1 MPYSAYSQAY
11 PFCERLVDVDVRK
24 VYRDACLFI
33 RKVNCYMPLQFS
45 PRRGNASR
53 PRIFYLWM
61 VVPLLAIVLF
71 TGTWTLFTKSFAH
84 AAPVDTLVPF
94 TGTIPTEIAHSTLIG
109 PADAQASI
117 SLSIGLRLRNTAML
131 DSYLKD
137 IARPKSLNYH
147 RYLTPAQF
155 AGTFSPSVATHDAM
169 LKYLQSSGFTITHTY
184 KHRLLI
190 VFKGTIGLVEQVF
203 HVTINNY
210 NAPKGHTFYAN
221 SGDPQLPSSLAG
233 QVQSISGLSNAVQ
246 FHHAALTT
254 RTLGQQSNVT
264 PNTASCPTSGSG
276 HYLPSQIQAAY
287 NLNGLYNKSI
297 HGEGQ
302 TVALFE
308 LDGFQ
313 PSDIA
318 AYEAC
323 FGHSHTSIQTIRI
336 NGGPSIGSGLL
347 EVELDAEVVLSTAPK
362 LGTLVVYEAPNTV
375 TDYNAQWS
383 QMLQDVPPVISSSW
397 GLCESD
403 FGTQQANQE
412 NTYFMQAA
420 AQGQSIFVAS
430 GDSGSSGCYF
440 DGNQSTNLEPGDPGG
455 QPYVT
460 SVGGTSMTW
469 NGSTLG
475 ETTWNAG
482 SGQSGGA
489 SGGGLSLDFAMPA
502 WQSGFLTSPLVPG
515 LQNSYTNGQ
524 REAPD
529 VSFNADPATGYPVYC
544 SSMAASCDPNNPWI
558 TVGGTSAAS
567 PMWAAMMALVNE
579 ESVKTGGFNIG
590 FANPLLY
597 QIASNS
603 GKYASDFHDVTTGN
617 NDYSSLQSG
626 SKYLATA
633 GFDMAT
639 GLGSFNADS
648 LATDLVAL
656 ANTNNGQRLA
666 PASST
671 WYFPEG
677 DEGGGFQEYITI
689 ENPDPTLT
697 STVQLTYVTATTTTV
712 VSHTVAPSSRQTF
725 DADIDMGTTPTG
737 IRYNAGVIAHV
748 TSGPAVVVERPIYF
762 NWGGV
767 PSGTDI
773 VGATSTATAYYFAEA
788 DTTQS
793 GPTNYKTFV
802 ALLNPG
808 GSAAHL
814 TVTYFTGSC
823 TTSCPT
829 ESVTLGA
836 MQRLVVSPTDV
847 GLHQKL
853 AISVTSSDNP
863 FVAERPMYFAD
874 TIPRAGGLTTGAASV
889 IGATTPDDDW
899 LFAEGYTGSGFQEY
913 FEMANFG
920 STPAVTNVRLE
931 YTDGSTQTYTITVPA
946 YGFYTFDV
954 NAHQHTHTPSVSAE
968 ISTTGSIP
976 IVVQRLMYFH
986 YGNTHISGGTDIVGE
1001 LGPASHNVY
1010 AFAEGYTGGAF
1021 QEYLT
1026 LQNPTNNN
1034 ENVAITFFTPTV
1046 VFQIQATVLAHSR
1059 KTFSINNLLNPI
1071 SQGAI
1076 SLTIQAL
1083 PTTGAPNPVIV
1094 AERPMYFFYRLTGIS
1109 TLAAGGSDV
1118 IGFTG

>member
-1 MPYSAYSQAY
+1 
-11 PFCERLVDVDVRK
+11 
-24 VYRDACLFI
+24 
-33 RKVNCYMPLQFS
+33 
-45 PRRGNASR
+45 
-53 PRIFYLWM
+53 M

-71 TGTWTLFTKSFAH
+71 TGTWTLYTKSFAR
-84 AAPVDTLVPF
+84 AAAVDTLVPF

-109 PADAQASI
+109 PADAQVSI

-155 AGTFSPSVATHDAM
+155 AGTFSPSVATHNAM
-169 LKYLQSSGFTITHTY
+169 LQYLQSSGFTITHTY

-210 NAPKGHTFYAN
+210 SASKGHTFYAN
-221 SGDPQLPSSLAG
+221 SGDPQLPASLVG
-233 QVQSISGLSNAVQ
+233 QVQSLSGLNNAVQ
-246 FHHAALTT
+246 FHHSALTAQ
-254 RTLGQQSNVT
+254 TLGKHGHVT
-264 PNTASCPTSGSG
+264 PNGASCPSSGSFTNG
-276 HYLPSQIQAAY
+276 YYTPSQIQAAY
-287 NLNGLYNKSI
+287 NLNGLYSKGI

-323 FGHSHTSIQTIRI
+323 YGQSHTSIQTVRI
-336 NGGPSIGSGLL
+336 NGGPPIGQGLL

-362 LGTLVVYEAPNTV
+362 LGTLVVYEAPNTE
-375 TDYNAQWS
+375 TDYNAEWS
-383 QMLQDVPPVISSSW
+383 QMLQDAPPVISSSW
-397 GLCESD
+397 GLCETD
-403 FGTQQANQE
+403 FGPSQVGIE
-412 NTYFMQAA
+412 NNFFMQAA

-440 DGNQSTNLEPGDPGG
+440 DGSQSTALEPGDPGG

-460 SVGGTSMTW
+460 SVGGTTLNW
-469 NGSTLG
+469 NGSVLS
-475 ETTWNAG
+475 EATWNEG
-482 SGQSGGA
+482 SGNGINSGGA

-502 WQSGFLTSPLVPG
+502 WQSTYLTSPLVPG
-515 LQNSYTNGQ
+515 LHNSYTNGQ

-529 VSFNADPATGYPVYC
+529 VSFNADPNTGYKVYC
-544 SSMAASCDPNNPWI
+544 SVAAASCDSNNPWL

-579 ESVKTGGFNIG
+579 ESVKAGGFNIG

-603 GKYASDFHDVTTGN
+603 LKYANDFHDVRSGN
-617 NDYSSLQSG
+617 NDYSSFQSG
-626 SKYLATA
+626 KYPATT
-633 GFDMAT
+633 GYDLAT
-639 GLGSFNADS
+639 GLGSFNADH

-656 ANTNNGQRLA
+656 VRTNNGQRLA
-666 PASST
+666 PASNI

-697 STVQLTYVTATTTTV
+697 STVQLTYVTATTTKV
-712 VSHTVAPSSRQTF
+712 VNHTVAPSSRQTF
-725 DADIDMGTTPTG
+725 DADLDMGTTPTG
-737 IRYNAGVIAHV
+737 TSYHAGVIAHV

-773 VGATSTATAYYFAEA
+773 VGATSTAMSYYFSEA

-793 GPTNYKTFV
+793 GQTNYKTFI

-808 GSAAHL
+808 SIVAHL
-814 TVTYFTGSC
+814 TVTYFTGNC
-823 TTSCPT
+823 TTNCLV
-829 ESVTLGA
+829 EHVTLGA

-863 FVAERPMYFAD
+863 FVAERPLYFAD
-874 TIPRAGGLTTGAASV
+874 TIARAGGFTTGAASV
-889 IGATTPDDDW
+889 IGATTPGDHW
-899 LFAEGYTGSGFQEY
+899 LFAEGYTASGFQEY
-913 FEMANFG
+913 LELANFG
-920 STPAVTNVRLE
+920 SVAATANVKLE
-931 YTDGSTQTYTITVPA
+931 YTDGSTQTTAVTVPA
-946 YGFYTFDV
+946 YGFVAFDV
-954 NAHQHTHTPSVSAE
+954 NAHQHTHTNSVSAE
-968 ISTTGSIP
+968 VTTSGTP
-976 IVVQRLMYFH
+976 IVAQRLMYFH
-986 YGNTHISGGTDIVGE
+986 YSSAHISGGTDIVGE
-1001 LGPASHNVY
+1001 IGPASHNVY

-1034 ENVAITFFTPTV
+1034 ETVAITFFTPNV
-1046 VFQIQATVLAHSR
+1046 VFQIQAIALAHSR
-1059 KTFSINNLLNPI
+1059 KTFSINNILNPI
-1071 SQGAI
+1071 NQGSVSI
-1076 SLTIQAL
+1076 TVQAL
-1083 PTTGAPNPVIV
+1083 PTTGVPNPVIV
-1094 AERPMYFFYRLTGIS
+1094 AERPMYFFYRLAGIS
-1109 TLAAGGSDV
+1109 TLAEGGSDV
-1118 IGFTG
+1118 IGYTQVP